1 MPLPASQG
9 RAAHLAFWTL
19 LGIPLPV
26 FDFVG
31 PVTQQLVSLLVFFA
45 VNTFMPGRVAL
56 ETPDK
61 LARWTLDLYK
71 GENTTRLQ
79 AGC

>member
-1 MPLPASQG
+1 
-9 RAAHLAFWTL
+9 
-19 LGIPLPV
+19 V

-45 VNTFMPGRVAL
+45 VNAFMPGRVAL

-61 LARWTLDLYK
+61 LAGWTLDLYK
-71 GENTTRLQ
+71 
-79 AGC
+79 

>member
-1 MPLPASQG
+1 MHPQK
-9 RAAHLAFWTL
+9 AAYLAFWTL

-26 FDFVG
+26 LNLVG
-31 PVTQQLVSLLVFFA
+31 PVTQKLVSLFVLFA
-45 VNTFMPGRVAL
+45 VNAFMPRRVAL

-71 GENTTRLQ
+71 
-79 AGC
+79 